1 MDDEKDSAEHS
12 RHRRRGRGEGGL
24 FGSMY
29 GMGFIGAAIY
39 FIQHAESF
47 WGGVFGFIKAI
58 FWPAVLMYELLK
70 LMKL

>member
-1 MDDEKDSAEHS
+1 M
-12 RHRRRGRGEGGL
+12 